1 MGFAKKSCQVPK
13 ICHENANFQG
23 LARFLLADPN
33 IAPTFPS
40 MAGMQQ
46 VQNLS
51 MQQMLAPQLQQSLQI
66 LQAPIL
72 ELRNLIQEE
81 MAVNP
86 VLEEERIEPTLEDR
100 QRERDEFQEE
110 FEHLAKLD
118 EEWRDYMSQN
128 SSYSGRSQDDEERR
142 QFFFDSIATN
152 ETLQQHLMEQ
162 LQTSDLS
169 ADQRKIAEL
178 IIGNIDDLGFLTISV
193 EDMSQNSGVAET
205 ELREVLEVIQTFHPV
220 GVGTRDLRECLLV
233 QLRRLGKGD
242 SMEYRIVDKFLED
255 LGKHR
260 FPEIAR
266 RLNST
271 PEQVQKCAD
280 FIATLDPKPGQLFTP
295 DMTNYV
301 LPDVTV
307 EKVSGDWQI
316 SLNGEQIP
324 HLRISNTYKD
334 LMSRDGNP
342 VDVRDYIREKIRS
355 GKFLIKSIHQRQQT
369 ISNIANEILERQRE
383 FFEKGPTALKPL
395 TMVQVA
401 EVVGV
406 HETTVSRAISGKYM
420 ATPWGVFELKYF
432 FTPGYQTAGGET
444 LSNTSVKNAI
454 VELVKSE
461 DSRHPLSDKEIV
473 DILTERG
480 IPIARRTVAKYRAE
494 AGILPSNMRK
504 SY

>member
-1 MGFAKKSCQVPK
+1 
-13 ICHENANFQG
+13 
-23 LARFLLADPN
+23 
-33 IAPTFPS
+33 
-40 MAGMQQ
+40 MQQ

-81 MAVNP
+81 MAINP

-100 QRERDEFQEE
+100 QSERDEFQEE

-169 ADQRKIAEL
+169 ADQRKVAEL
-178 IIGNIDDLGFLTISV
+178 IIGNIDDLGFLTVSV
-193 EDMSQNSGVAET
+193 EDMSQNSGVALA

-233 QLRRLGKGD
+233 QLQRLGKGD
-242 SMEYRIVDKFLED
+242 GMEYRIVDKHLDD

-266 RLNST
+266 RLNTT

-307 EKVSGDWQI
+307 EKISGDWQI

-334 LMSRDGNP
+334 LMSRDGNAN
-342 VDVRDYIREKIRS
+342 DVRDYIREKIRS

-401 EVVGV
+401 DVVGV

-432 FTPGYQTAGGET
+432 FTPGYQTTGGET
-444 LSNTSVKNAI
+444 LSNTSVKSAI
-454 VELVKSE
+454 TELVKGE
-461 DSRHPLSDKEIV
+461 DTRHPLSDKEIV